1 MPHSRCLIC
10 STPRCS
16 RGDGHKLHDA
26 ACCVFSPSCP
36 RKVSLQAV
44 ASYSCSP
51 RARGAVGGTLGGSRS
66 PACVITLGRGV
77 FCLEFVEQQFC
88 GTPLALLLCLESK
101 STLGMLA
108 VGLGHG
114 GVMGGW
120 SSHPGKLCLLLL
132 DKQRGSC
139 TLAIKS
145 WQHPPG

>member
-101 STLGMLA
+101 LHTGHAGRGAGAWGSDGWLEQPSWQA
-108 VGLGHG
+108 VPPPAGQTA
-114 GVMGGW
+114 
-120 SSHPGKLCLLLL
+120 GKLY
-132 DKQRGSC
+132 SC
-139 TLAIKS
+139 Y
-145 WQHPPG
+145 